1 MNEDDFKILTRSQK
15 RKLNEKNDEIND
27 SNDNNDNN
35 IITRSNKKYKRDNV
49 KSIDLDGYN
58 SDSDSDFDI
67 NDLLESDS
75 DNDSEDTDNF
85 IIEKSNENV
94 IDNVIDN
101 DDIADLLTK
110 RIIFNLLSNGVINDD
125 DFQYE
130 DEYYE
135 LDDNVSN
142 DNVSNDNISNDDSKK
157 ELKEDDRLNNIL
169 KRLPKHYSKYLS
181 KLDDNEKKMI
191 LLEEEKL
198 QNVINTDKPLR
209 YKIIK
214 TNLSIE
220 SKSMILNK
228 LEQFDNM
235 TPRDNEYHKMRKYI
249 DGILRIPFN
258 NFVDMPINSKSKKKD
273 INNFIIEAYQHLDK
287 SIYGQDKAK
296 NKFIQIIAQWISNPN
311 SIGNVI
317 GLYGPPGVGKTSLLR
332 EGVAKALKRP
342 FNFMPL
348 GGATDASYL
357 EGHGYTYEGATW
369 GKIIDM
375 VMVSNC
381 MNPIIFFDE
390 LDKVSFTD
398 KGREIIG
405 ILMHL
410 TDPSQNTSIQ
420 DRYFSGIDFDLS
432 KALIIFSYNDPNLI
446 DPILRDR
453 IVEIKMK
460 GFDTEQKIN
469 ILNDFSIPKICKN
482 IGFNRDNLIIND
494 EILKYIITKYTTEK
508 GVRSANK
515 CLESIILKLNLLN
528 LTTKEMNYS
537 IKDFKLPIELTNDIV
552 DKFLTGNKKDDDRS
566 ISAKMMY
573 M

>member
-1 MNEDDFKILTRSQK
+1 MDSDSYKDKILTRSQK
-15 RKLNEKNDEIND
+15 RKLEKCL
-27 SNDNNDNN
+27 NDND
-35 IITRSNKKYKRDNV
+35 IMITRSNKKIKN
-49 KSIDLDGYN
+49 IDLDKYN
-58 SDSDSDFDI
+58 SESDSDFDI

-75 DNDSEDTDNF
+75 DENDDD
-85 IIEKSNENV
+85 ILIENTESFENIEN
-94 IDNVIDN
+94 IDNNNDEIDN
-101 DDIADLLTK
+101 NELATLLTK
-110 RIIFNLLSNGVINDD
+110 RIFFNILSKSAQNEDGFIDINFDINDD
-125 DFQYE
+125 NENPNQNDDNNENINNKELTE
-130 DEYYE
+130 DERLELILNRFPKYY
-135 LDDNVSN
+135 
-142 DNVSNDNISNDDSKK
+142 KK
-157 ELKEDDRLNNIL
+157 YLNN
-169 KRLPKHYSKYLS
+169 
-181 KLDDNEKKMI
+181 LDKVEKKQI

-198 QNVINTDKPLR
+198 LNIINTDQPLR

-220 SKSMILNK
+220 SKSMILSK

-235 TPRDNEYHKMRKYI
+235 TPHDNEYNKMRKYI
-249 DGILRIPFN
+249 DGIMRIPFN
-258 NFVDMPINSKSKKKD
+258 NYIHMPISNKSSKKE
-273 INNFIIEAYQHLDK
+273 INKFIINAYDKLDS

-296 NKFIQIIAQWISNPN
+296 NKFIQIIAQWISNPK

-390 LDKVSFTD
+390 LDKVSFTE

-432 KALIIFSYNDPNLI
+432 KALIVFSYNDPNLI

-453 IVEIKMK
+453 IVEIKMN
-460 GFDTEQKIN
+460 GFDIDQKIK

-482 IGFNRDNLIIND
+482 IGIESNNIIFSND
-494 EILKYIITKYTTEK
+494 VLKYIITKHTKEK
-508 GVRSANK
+508 GIRSVNK
-515 CLESIILKLNLLN
+515 CIESIILKINLLN
-528 LTTKEMNYS
+528 MTTKEMKYS
-537 IKDFKLPIELTNDIV
+537 IPDFKLPINITNDIV
-552 DKFLTGNKKDDDRS
+552 EKLINENKKEDDRCL
-566 ISAKMMY
+566 SAKMMY

>member
-1 MNEDDFKILTRSQK
+1 MDSDSYNDKILTRSQK
-15 RKLNEKNDEIND
+15 RKLEKCL
-27 SNDNNDNN
+27 NDND
-35 IITRSNKKYKRDNV
+35 IMITRSNKKIKN
-49 KSIDLDGYN
+49 IDLDKYN
-58 SDSDSDFDI
+58 SESDSDFDI

-75 DNDSEDTDNF
+75 DENDDD
-85 IIEKSNENV
+85 ILIENTESVENIEN
-94 IDNVIDN
+94 IDNNNDEIDN
-101 DDIADLLTK
+101 NELATLLTK
-110 RIIFNLLSNGVINDD
+110 RIFFNILSKSTQNEDGFIDINFDINDD
-125 DFQYE
+125 NENPNQNEDNNENINNKELTE
-130 DEYYE
+130 DERLELILNRFPKYY
-135 LDDNVSN
+135 
-142 DNVSNDNISNDDSKK
+142 KK
-157 ELKEDDRLNNIL
+157 YLNN
-169 KRLPKHYSKYLS
+169 
-181 KLDDNEKKMI
+181 LDKVEKKQI

-198 QNVINTDKPLR
+198 LNIINTDQPLR

-220 SKSMILNK
+220 SKSMILSK

-235 TPRDNEYHKMRKYI
+235 TPHDNEYNKMRKYI
-249 DGILRIPFN
+249 DGIMRIPFN
-258 NFVDMPINSKSKKKD
+258 NYIHMPISNKSSKKE
-273 INNFIIEAYQHLDK
+273 INKFIINAYDKLDS

-296 NKFIQIIAQWISNPN
+296 NKFIQIIAQWISNPK

-332 EGVAKALKRP
+332 EGVAKALNRP

-390 LDKVSFTD
+390 LDKVSFTE

-432 KALIIFSYNDPNLI
+432 KALIVFSYNDPNLI

-453 IVEIKMK
+453 IVEIKMN
-460 GFDTEQKIN
+460 GFDIDQKIK

-482 IGFNRDNLIIND
+482 IGIESNNIIFSND
-494 EILKYIITKYTTEK
+494 VLKYIITKHTKEK
-508 GVRSANK
+508 GIRSVNK
-515 CLESIILKLNLLN
+515 CIESIILKINLLN
-528 LTTKEMNYS
+528 MTTKEMKYS
-537 IKDFKLPIELTNDIV
+537 IPDFKLPINITNDIV
-552 DKFLTGNKKDDDRS
+552 DKFINENKKEDDRCL
-566 ISAKMMY
+566 SAKMMY